1 MKPYFYTCLFISFV
15 GSLLNC
21 VYWYIDL
28 VNQGYYRQESDF
40 SFGFDFFISL
50 FVIALF
56 LSFFSSL
63 IVTTI
68 IWLFES
74 RNGNRFLP
82 ILHVSLLVISFILT
96 IYMSLTKDLFLPF
109 FICYYLP
116 GVVGYYLFVHRSRKK
131 DESETELLDR
141 I

>member
-1 MKPYFYTCLFISFV
+1 MRPYFFTCLFISFV
-15 GSLLNC
+15 GSILTC

-28 VNQGYYRQESDF
+28 LNRGYYRHESGF
-40 SFGFDFFISL
+40 SFGFDYFISV
-50 FVIALF
+50 FVIAVF

-74 RNGNRFLP
+74 LNGNRFLP
-82 ILHVSLLVISFILT
+82 ILHISLLVIAFMMSA
-96 IYMSLTKDLFLPF
+96 YMRLIKDLFLPF
-109 FICYYLP
+109 FGCYYLP

-131 DESETELLDR
+131 IEPETELLDR
-141 I
+141 T

>member
-82 ILHVSLLVISFILT
+82 ICTCFLAGDFFHFDYIYELNERPFSPIFYLLLPSRCCWVLSICS
-96 IYMSLTKDLFLPF
+96 SLTKK
-109 FICYYLP
+109 
-116 GVVGYYLFVHRSRKK
+116 R
-131 DESETELLDR
+131 
-141 I
+141 